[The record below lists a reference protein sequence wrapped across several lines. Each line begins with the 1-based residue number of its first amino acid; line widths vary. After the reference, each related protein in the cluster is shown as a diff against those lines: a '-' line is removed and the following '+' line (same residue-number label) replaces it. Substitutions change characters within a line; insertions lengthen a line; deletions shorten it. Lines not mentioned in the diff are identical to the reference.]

1 MRKIFY
7 PSVIMLLLAI
17 AALIGYYVETKSFIP
32 LIATVPMVLGS
43 GFLVYVT
50 FKRNLNIIRSE
61 FHYIVMAFC
70 YGMYSVGLGRYD
82 HTVLAFVVI
91 AAAVSY
97 LAYSDFKCFEKE
109 YQENELTKQLG
120 VAPDYIYYRGCD
132 FRALKEM
139 IHKKYSREKDKVEYR
154 HNGIIFDRLGIKN
167 GPSYDV
173 LKRYFQETE
182 THPKDFKKE
191 DIEVL
196 NMYTI

>member
-139 IHKKYSREKDKVEYR
+139 IHKKYSREKNKVEYR
-154 HNGIIFDRLGIKN
+154 HNGITFDRFGIKN